1 MVKLEEGCTAS
12 NWIATRFP
20 NNGHYYQYVCM
31 ERVPVVCSVPVKMRW
46 NRFRA
51 TVWLF
56 HSVHL
61 RNNTESIIPWN
72 CFRDAESYSPTAC
85 THLSVWKLFMD
96 ADTAPYQ
103 KYFSYCSKLSTA
115 FCKLQTRNSNN
126 SWEFVS
132 WGISNSDSP
141 TQPWRLNY
149 EDKKNV

>member
-31 ERVPVVCSVPVKMRW
+31 ERVPVVCSTTVKMRW

-96 ADTAPYQ
+96 ADTAPCQ

-115 FCKLQTRNSNN
+115 FCKLQTRIAIIVES
-126 SWEFVS
+126 SCLEEF
-132 WGISNSDSP
+132 P
-141 TQPWRLNY
+141 TQTHPTNP
-149 EDKKNV
+149 EDWE